1 MPAADVNRVV
11 IRILLNRPRTD
22 PKRRSAGRCAD
33 NHRAQRVNHAENPVK
48 LVFHINKPLK
58 EILNPVL
65 AVAADETGV
74 VNLFSSEG
82 GTIEFNFVYEGIL
95 DYYKGYIL
103 VISNPKYNE
112 YEGTIEMAGWKL
124 LRYLPP
130 INRTN

>member
-1 MPAADVNRVV
+1 MKRTTALIVA
-11 IRILLNRPRTD
+11 ILLLLFSVSAFADD
-22 PKRRSAGRCAD
+22 PKFVTIEEWLETKGECGD
-33 NHRAQRVNHAENPVK
+33 C
-48 LVFHINKPLK
+48 LVVVQLQ

>member
-1 MPAADVNRVV
+1 MKRTTALIVA
-11 IRILLNRPRTD
+11 ILLLLFSVSAFADD
-22 PKRRSAGRCAD
+22 PKFVTIEEWLETKGECGD
-33 NHRAQRVNHAENPVK
+33 C
-48 LVFHINKPLK
+48 LVVVQLQ

-82 GTIEFNFVYEGIL
+82 GTIEFNFVYEGIP